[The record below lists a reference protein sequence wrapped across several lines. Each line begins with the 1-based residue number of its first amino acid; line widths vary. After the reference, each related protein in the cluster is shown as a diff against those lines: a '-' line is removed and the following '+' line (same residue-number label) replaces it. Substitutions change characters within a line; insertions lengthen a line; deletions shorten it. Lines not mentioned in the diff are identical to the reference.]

1 MTALS
6 LVTAYLIGSIPVS
19 FLVAR
24 FVSGTDLRTF
34 GNRTVSGTNVGLS
47 SGFAAMAV
55 AGLLDI
61 GKGALAVA
69 PVASRPGW
77 AAAAAG
83 CVVIGH
89 NWSVFLGG
97 AGGRGISP
105 AIGAT
110 AVLAWP
116 GAVVLVLGLVVGK
129 LTKHTSLGSFIAQ
142 VCLPFV
148 TGWSHGSD
156 GVWLAVALLVPMW
169 LKRMLGNGR
178 PTVGYTPG
186 VVLYRLARDH
196 DRV

>member
-1 MTALS
+1 MTAVAL
-6 LVTAYLIGSIPVS
+6 LAAYLIGSLPIS

-24 FVSGTDLRTF
+24 FASGTDLRTF
-34 GNRTVSGTNVGLS
+34 GNRTISGTNVGLS
-47 SGFAAMAV
+47 SGFVAMAV

-69 PVASRPGW
+69 PLTSRPGW
-77 AAAAAG
+77 GAVAAG
-83 CVVIGH
+83 CAVVGH

-105 AIGAT
+105 AIGAS

-129 LTKHTSLGSFIAQ
+129 LTNHTSLGSFIAQ
-142 VCLPFV
+142 ACLPV
-148 TGWSHGSD
+148 
-156 GVWLAVALLVPMW
+156 VLAVTHGAQGLWLGVALIAPMW
-169 LKRMLGNGR
+169 VKRMAGNAP
-178 PTVGYTPG
+178 PTAGYSPG

>member
-1 MTALS
+1 MAPITLAA
-6 LVTAYLIGSIPVS
+6 AYLIGSLPIS

-24 FVSGTDLRTF
+24 LTSGTDLRTF
-34 GNRTVSGTNVGLS
+34 GNRTISGTNVGLS
-47 SGFAAMAV
+47 SGFPAMAV

-61 GKGALAVA
+61 GKGALAVL

-83 CVVIGH
+83 CAVIGH

-105 AIGAT
+105 AIGTT

-116 GAVVLVLGLVVGK
+116 GSVLLVAGLALGK
-129 LTKHTSLGSFIAQ
+129 LTRHTSLGSFIAQ
-142 VCLPFV
+142 ACLPLVMGV
-148 TGWSHGSD
+148 THGGD
-156 GVWLAVALLVPMW
+156 GAWLGVALLGPMW
-169 LKRMLGNGR
+169 VKRMVGNER
-178 PTVGYTPG
+178 PATGYRPS

>member
-1 MTALS
+1 MEPVAL
-6 LVTAYLIGSIPVS
+6 VAAYLVGSLPIS

-24 FVSGTDLRTF
+24 FASGTDLRTF
-34 GNRTVSGTNVGLS
+34 GNRTISGTNVGLS
-47 SGFAAMAV
+47 SGFPAMAV

-61 GKGALAVA
+61 GKGALAVL

-83 CVVIGH
+83 CAVIGH
-89 NWSVFLGG
+89 NWSVFLVG

-105 AIGAT
+105 GIGAS

-129 LTKHTSLGSFIAQ
+129 LTRHTSLGSFVAQ
-142 VCLPFV
+142 AFLPAV
-148 TGWSHGSD
+148 LWWTHGSD
-156 GVWLAVALLVPMW
+156 GAWLAVALLVPMW
-169 LKRMLGNGR
+169 VKRMVGNEPPAAGYR
-178 PTVGYTPG
+178 PV